1 MILYNNNQ
9 LKDFPLR
16 PFCQHC
22 LQHDDIIRSVMI
34 FFFLEESV
42 SGWWNLFTR
51 VPPSMVFCPAWYFF
65 RYLYACFPQKDN
77 FGRLS
82 ETVFHVQ
89 NLPSVVAG
97 HVLGPR
103 PGERIL
109 DMCAAPGGKTCHI
122 AALMGDQVFN
132 RF

>member
-1 MILYNNNQ
+1 MVEPLYQ
-9 LKDFPLR
+9 SPSFDGVLPSLVFLQVFMCMFPINMS
-16 PFCQHC
+16 
-22 LQHDDIIRSVMI
+22 DAVD
-34 FFFLEESV
+34 
-42 SGWWNLFTR
+42 NL
-51 VPPSMVFCPAWYFF
+51 
-65 RYLYACFPQKDN
+65 
-77 FGRLS
+77 GRLS

-122 AALMGDQVFN
+122 AALMGDQVFS